1 MSVDERLRIGLARNA
16 QSCNPDVELLLEA
29 ALARGRRD
37 RRRRWAWATAG
48 IVAAACTAL
57 VLALSL
63 GWRSDRGAPL
73 VPADS
78 ATSNA
83 ALQGRYA
90 GEVPALQSAP
100 SLAGRWVLEFKP
112 QGVLAVTAPPTYP
125 GVVSGVLYSVV
136 GDELRTDLFSQDLC
150 AGQPLGRYS
159 ITRSTARLRLTLVVD
174 PCPPRVAVLTTTS
187 WTALP

>member
-16 QSCNPDVELLLEA
+16 QVCNPEVELLLEA

-37 RRRRWAWATAG
+37 RRLRWAWVTAG
-48 IVAAACTAL
+48 VVAAACTAL

-73 VPADS
+73 VPADG
-78 ATSNA
+78 ATSTA

-90 GEVPALQSAP
+90 ADVPAQQSAP
-100 SLAGRWVLEFKP
+100 GVAGRWVLEFQP
-112 QGVLAVTAPPTYP
+112 QGVLAVTSPPAYP
-125 GVVSGVLYSVV
+125 GVVSGVLYAVV
-136 GDELRTDLFSQDLC
+136 GEELRTDLFSQDLC
-150 AGQPLGRYS
+150 SGQPLGRYLM
-159 ITRSTARLRLTLVVD
+159 TRRSARLTLTLAVD
-174 PCPPRVAVLTTTS
+174 PCPQRVAVLTTTS